1 MCGIIGYAG
10 EKNAVEIVYRGLI
23 NLEYRGYDSAGAAF
37 GINGRTAVFKR
48 QGRVEKLKP
57 LLEGLTSGIGIG
69 HTRWATHGSPSDI
82 NAHPHMSGKITLVHN
97 GIIENYSELKAEL
110 EKGGAVF
117 KSQTD
122 SEVIAAL
129 MSVYYCGDILG
140 ALYKTV
146 KRLKGSYAIMAVAEG
161 ENVIAAARH
170 KSPVVIG
177 YGNGGYYCASDEP
190 VLSGECGEV
199 SFLKD
204 GDFALIKPD
213 GVRIFD
219 GELREA
225 ERKKQKNLAQAG
237 SLELGGFAHYMLKEL
252 RQSPAAVKNTVTA
265 FAEAE
270 DKIRGALSGVNR
282 IIFIGCGTAYH
293 AGLIGKIY
301 VEDIARMP
309 AEAETAGEFRYKNPI
324 VSKNTAVVAVSQS
337 GETADTLE
345 GARLAKSLGAR
356 VIAVTNAPYSQLTR
370 IADTV
375 VPVCAGAEICVAATK
390 SYTGQIAALYM
401 LALLLAGKNAG
412 GGGRSGLPE
421 ICKSVADGADVYAL
435 SRLCAFSKG
444 VYFLGR
450 GLDYAVALEAS
461 LKLKEVSY
469 IPSEGYPA
477 GELKH
482 GTLALID
489 NATVSVFIAT
499 DKNLTDKYKNSV
511 EQVISRGGIAA
522 IITDIDELETGFKG
536 RAHIIKLPCCRGHLS
551 PLVTATAVQLLAY
564 ETAVSLGLNPDKPR
578 NLAKSVTVE

>member
-10 EKNAVEIVYRGLI
+10 AENAVDIVYRGLI

-37 GINGRTAVFKR
+37 VTDGEITVFKR
-48 QGRVEKLKP
+48 RGRVEKLAP
-57 LLEGLTSGIGIG
+57 LLKGLTAHLGIG
-69 HTRWATHGSPSDI
+69 HTRWATHGAPSDI
-82 NAHPHMSGKITLVHN
+82 NAHPHTSGKITLVHN

-110 EKGGAVF
+110 ERGGAVF

-129 MSVYYCGDILG
+129 MSANYGGDILD
-140 ALYKTV
+140 ALQKTV
-146 KRLKGSYAIMAVAEG
+146 RRLKGSYAIMA
-161 ENVIAAARH
+161 IADGGQSIAVARH
-170 KSPVVIG
+170 RSPVVIG
-177 YGNGGYYCASDEP
+177 YGENGYYCASDEP

-204 GDFALIKPD
+204 GDFALINAD

-219 GELREA
+219 GELREV
-225 ERKKQKNLAQAG
+225 EREKHKNLAKSG
-237 SLELGGFAHYMLKEL
+237 SLELGGVAHYMLKEL
-252 RQSPAAVKNTVTA
+252 RQSSAAIKNTASA

-270 DKIRGALSGVNR
+270 DKIRGELAGVNR
-282 IIFIGCGTAYH
+282 LVIIGCGTAYH
-293 AGLIGKIY
+293 AGLIGKAYI
-301 VEDIARMP
+301 EELARMP

-324 VSKNTAVVAVSQS
+324 IDKNTAVVAVSQS

-345 GARLAKSLGAR
+345 GARLAKALGAH

-370 IADTV
+370 IADAV

-390 SYTGQIAALYM
+390 SYTGQIVALYM
-401 LALLLAGKNAG
+401 LALVLAGKRAG
-412 GGGRSGLPE
+412 DGLSLLPD
-421 ICKSVADGADVYAL
+421 ICKSAVENADIYAL

-499 DKNLTDKYKNSV
+499 DDSLTDKYKNSV

-522 IITDIDELETGFKG
+522 IVTNVDGLASGFKG
-536 RAHIIKLPCCRGHLS
+536 RAHIVKLPSCPRLLS
-551 PLVTATAVQLLAY
+551 PVVTAAAVQLLAY
-564 ETAVSLGLNPDKPR
+564 ETAVSLNLNPDKPR